1 MSDQPKQAPARDR
14 IWDVLALTGLLL
26 LTVGVGFIY
35 WPLSFIVPGLALLT
49 AGIVGAWKWVS

>member
-1 MSDQPKQAPARDR
+1 MSEQPKQTPDRARL
-14 IWDVLALTGLLL
+14 WDVLAVSGLLL

-49 AGIVGAWKWVS
+49 AGIVGAWKWAS